1 MRRSLIYI
9 LALALLSVSCSNQ
22 QFEEHKNG
30 FSYMNIDRSE
40 IGLSPRI
47 GDLTTLDVS
56 IKAPNDS
63 LLRRANSFRIQIEKA
78 RFKGSINQALMFMH
92 EGDSMAFL
100 IDAVD
105 YYNLDSEETVPEFI
119 KKGDKLRFD
128 IRLTDVKS
136 MEEFEQERRLVQI
149 SGVKREEIAL
159 KHFLKR
165 SGIAD
170 SAAMDR
176 VFVKTLRKGTG
187 DSPKSG
193 DRVAIHYFAYF
204 VDGTPFD
211 NTYERGQTFDFT
223 IGNEKVLEGLERG
236 VEQMQVGEKA
246 TIVIPSPLAYGDEGM
261 PEAKIAPYT
270 TLVFDAELKK
280 IK

>member
-1 MRRSLIYI
+1 
-9 LALALLSVSCSNQ
+9 
-22 QFEEHKNG
+22 
-30 FSYMNIDRSE
+30 MNIDRSE
-40 IGLSPRI
+40 VGLSPRI
-47 GDLTTLDVS
+47 GDLATLDVT

-63 LLRRANSFRIQIEKA
+63 VLRRAKTFRIQIEKA
-78 RFKGSINQALMFMH
+78 KYKGSINHALMFMH

-105 YYNLDSEETVPEFI
+105 YFNLDAEETVPEFI
-119 KKGDKLRFD
+119 QKGDKLRFD

-136 MEEFEQERRLVQI
+136 MKELEQERRLVQI

-176 VFVKTLRKGTG
+176 VYVKTLRKGTG
-187 DSPKSG
+187 AKPKAG
-193 DRVAIHYFAYF
+193 DRVAIDYFAYF
-204 VDGTPFD
+204 VDGTPFN
-211 NTYERGQTFDFT
+211 NTYERGQTFDFVV
-223 IGNEKVLEGLERG
+223 GNEKVLEGLERG
-236 VEQMQVGEKA
+236 VMQMKVGEKA

-261 PEAKIAPYT
+261 PEAKIAPFT
-270 TLVFDAELKK
+270 TLVFDVELKK